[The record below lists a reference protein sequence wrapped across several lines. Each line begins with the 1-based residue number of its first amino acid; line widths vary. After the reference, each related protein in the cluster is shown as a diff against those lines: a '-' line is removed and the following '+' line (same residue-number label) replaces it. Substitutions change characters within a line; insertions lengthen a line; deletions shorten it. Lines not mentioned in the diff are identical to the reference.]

1 MNLNLTIRL
10 GVFGL
15 MSIGSGSIFAARIV
29 SDLQPP
35 QRRQATVT
43 TAERLAERTTAPA
56 LPEDLISPFNP
67 PDFDKPEGG
76 EIAATPSQRNAETR
90 STAPLP
96 PPPPPGDREILE
108 ALAAQLTPTGTM
120 QSGDSPLLVMGSK
133 RFEIGTRF
141 IVTYN
146 NQDYE
151 LELVSIDRTTFTL
164 RYRGEEITRPIK
176 SVR

>member
-1 MNLNLTIRL
+1 MNIRPILCLRLL
-10 GVFGL
+10 GLAAVLPGGL
-15 MSIGSGSIFAARIV
+15 YAARAT

-35 QRRQATVT
+35 QKRQATVDT
-43 TAERLAERTTAPA
+43 GGRIAERNTPPELPPELA
-56 LPEDLISPFNP
+56 SPFNP
-67 PDFDKPEGG
+67 PGFNKSDSPVAQGSAQAEG
-76 EIAATPSQRNAETR
+76 P
-90 STAPLP
+90 TA

-108 ALAAQLTPTGTM
+108 AVAAQLNPTGTI
-120 QSGDSPLLVMGSK
+120 QFGNTPRLVMGSK
-133 RFEIGTRF
+133 RFQVGTRF

-151 LELVSIDRTTFTL
+151 LELVAINRTTFTL